1 MFRDAL
7 GYVPPAQGICE
18 LGFVGAIIAGFNDWS
33 FLVGALVGA
42 AVYGVLWLL
51 FNYKD
56 LIK

>member
-1 MFRDAL
+1 M
-7 GYVPPAQGICE
+7 PPAQGICE

-42 AVYGVLWLL
+42 AVYGVLWLQ